1 MAVSRVHP
9 KVAAPPQSPQRLQRC
24 LLRIANPGDAGAD
37 GVGGGRRGLGGGAKM
52 KLRQSS
58 FNVALT
64 ILPALGLA
72 IGQTLTL
79 L

>member
-24 LLRIANPGDAGAD
+24 LLRIANPG
-37 GVGGGRRGLGGGAKM
+37 GGGAKM